1 MHVVAMPA
9 VARLVRVLKKAG
21 SDSVDFCIIFGALRI
36 NKPLYK
42 KENKFGAILTIKVQE
57 VF

>member
-1 MHVVAMPA
+1 MNATN
-9 VARLVRVLKKAG
+9 LSSWFELYLNQL
-21 SDSVDFCIIFGALRI
+21 VDFCIIFGALRI